1 MNQHIFLIE
10 ISIPSWLSPFWY
22 LFVILLGIEFLTPR
36 FWNLIES
43 VWWRVTLGNSSL
55 SRELRRAAKHDFHL
69 LIEHQ
74 ITDRGTHR
82 TLAVVLALSARM
94 VQLKRLTAT
103 LRQRKAEMSAE
114 RFQSMIEELNRLWVQ
129 GSNPQYLFDYVKGI
143 EQSAD
148 NRGIDPELQLHGLC
162 AAAVIKYALGDIKAG
177 QRLGRKN
184 WKKAHQLESDLES
197 TLKFLASYGYF
208 YSTLFRGECYRA
220 IDLISLQW
228 SRYYATLGEDEQRVL
243 RERLFGKL
251 ILNPLLAIP
260 RHLILAFALA
270 EKLPLDKRHWPTA
283 MAFQNVDPNDPDLE
297 VKWFDSWYGV
307 ATDICAVE
315 PISLSFTK
323 AYGSFFLS
331 LLLIGNNTPASIL
344 HSRINDAL
352 GEVEASTA
360 IVAKYCRYGFR
371 GIYRLICGENESAF
385 EDLSNAASFRDIS
398 GNRFADFVFTCSLA
412 VAAAR
417 LNRGS
422 RYLEPQIKRH
432 MAQARKIT
440 NTLKSDLFTRLCD
453 AADSAICLQLGDK
466 VKAQQYAE
474 RSRVGRPESRLLRI
488 FDVDVLE
495 PRNRFGT
502 QSRLGPGHLKLTA

>member
-10 ISIPSWLSPFWY
+10 VSIPSWLSPFWY

-36 FWNLIES
+36 LWNLIES

-55 SRELRRAAKHDFHL
+55 SLELRRAAKLDFHL

-74 ITDRGTHR
+74 IADRGTHR
-82 TLAVVLALSARM
+82 TLAVVFALSARI

-143 EQSAD
+143 ERSAGD
-148 NRGIDPELQLHGLC
+148 RGIDPELQLHGLC
-162 AAAVIKYALGDIKAG
+162 AAAVIKYALGEIKAG
-177 QRLGRKN
+177 QSLGRKN
-184 WKKAHQLESDLES
+184 WEKAHQLESDLQS
-197 TLKFLASYGYF
+197 TLKFLASYGFF

-220 IDLISLQW
+220 IDLISMQW
-228 SRYYATLGEDEQRVL
+228 SRYYAALGEDEQRDL

-270 EKLPLDKRHWPTA
+270 EKLPLDKRHWPTES
-283 MAFQNVDPNDPDLE
+283 AFQNVDLNDADLE

-307 ATDICAVE
+307 ATDICADE

-331 LLLIGNNTPASIL
+331 LLLIGNNTPASNL
-344 HSRINDAL
+344 HRRINDAL
-352 GEVEASTA
+352 GEVETSTA

-371 GIYRLICGENESAF
+371 GIYRLICGENEWAF
-385 EDLSNAASFRDIS
+385 EDLSNAASYRDIS

-432 MAQARKIT
+432 MAQARKLT
-440 NTLKSDLFTRLCD
+440 KTLKSDLFTRLCD
-453 AADSAICLQLGDK
+453 AAESAICLQLGDK
-466 VKAQQYAE
+466 VRAQQYAE

-495 PRNRFGT
+495 PRNRFGMHN
-502 QSRLGPGHLKLTA
+502 RLGPDHLKLTA